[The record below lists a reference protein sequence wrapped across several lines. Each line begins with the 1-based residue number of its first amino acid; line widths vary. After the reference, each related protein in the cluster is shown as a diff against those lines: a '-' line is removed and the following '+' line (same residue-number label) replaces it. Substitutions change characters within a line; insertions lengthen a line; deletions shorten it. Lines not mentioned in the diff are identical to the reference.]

1 MLMIALG
8 VVLFLL
14 MTLSYGVE
22 RKITSVHLTKLQNT
36 SQNTQNRALK
46 NLAYRQKQSLFVL
59 TILFFIFGFSWVY
72 IVATQLHYLL
82 AICVVA
88 TGLLATTLLTVKTKL
103 FNPLLFAIMK
113 PLDKFIRRYDRK
125 LGRLS
130 NYFMA
135 ESGDQK
141 IYKPYDDKEF
151 KKLITGLHSSD
162 NLVNKKVL
170 SKIENLFKLQYSS
183 VEDIMIPMSKVVVI
197 DEDDY
202 IGPILLD
209 ELHKTSLTIFP
220 VASQGRIIGSVRL
233 IDMKDH
239 TAKTKVKDFTKSEV
253 NYIKEDESIEGLIE
267 VFAEYKNEQFL
278 VIDGKEN
285 IKGVVNIYQVLQLFF
300 DQNSEKV

>member
-1 MLMIALG
+1 MFMIALG
-8 VVLFLL
+8 VILFVLMML
-14 MTLSYGVE
+14 TYGIE

-36 SQNTQNRALK
+36 SQNAQSRTLK
-46 NLAYRQKQSLFVL
+46 NLAYRQKQSVF
-59 TILFFIFGFSWVY
+59 ILKILYFLFGFSWIY
-72 IVATQLHYLL
+72 IVATQLHYLAAFFL
-82 AICVVA
+82 VA
-88 TGLLATTLLTVKTKL
+88 GGLVLSALLTVKTKL
-103 FNPLLFAIMK
+103 LNPLLFAIMS
-113 PLDKFIRRYDRK
+113 PMDKVVRRYDQK
-125 LGRLS
+125 LNKLS
-130 NYFMA
+130 NYFLL

-151 KKLITGLHSSD
+151 KKLITSLHSSN

-170 SKIENLFKLQYSS
+170 GKIENLFKLQYSS
-183 VEDIMIPMSKVVVI
+183 VEDIMIPMAKVVVI

-220 VASQGRIIGSVRL
+220 VASEGRIIGSVRL

-267 VFAEYKNEQFL
+267 VFVEYKNEQFL
-278 VIDGKEN
+278 VIDAKEN
-285 IKGVVNIYQVLQLFF
+285 IRGVVNIYQVLQLFF
-300 DQNSEKV
+300 DQKV

>member
-1 MLMIALG
+1 MIALG
-8 VVLFLL
+8 VILFVLMML
-14 MTLSYGVE
+14 TYGIE

-36 SQNTQNRALK
+36 SQNAQSRTLK
-46 NLAYRQKQSLFVL
+46 NLAYRQKQSVF
-59 TILFFIFGFSWVY
+59 ILKILYFLFGFSWIY
-72 IVATQLHYLL
+72 IVATQLHYLAAFSL
-82 AICVVA
+82 VA
-88 TGLLATTLLTVKTKL
+88 GGLVLSALLTVKTKL
-103 FNPLLFAIMK
+103 LNPLLFAVMS
-113 PLDKFIRRYDRK
+113 PMDKVVRHYDQK
-125 LGRLS
+125 LNKLS
-130 NYFMA
+130 NYFLL

-151 KKLITGLHSSD
+151 KKLITSLHSSN

-170 SKIENLFKLQYSS
+170 GKIENLFKLQYSS
-183 VEDIMIPMSKVVVI
+183 VEDIMIPMAKVVVI

-220 VASQGRIIGSVRL
+220 VASEGRIIGSVRL

-267 VFAEYKNEQFL
+267 VFVEYKNEQFL
-278 VIDGKEN
+278 VIDAKEN
-285 IKGVVNIYQVLQLFF
+285 IRGVVNIYQVLQLFF
-300 DQNSEKV
+300 DQKV